1 MKTKRTDVYK
11 SGHVAYSALD
21 TMRHSAA
28 HLMAA
33 AVKKLWPET
42 KFGIG
47 PTTENGFYYDFE
59 FPQKVSEA
67 DFPRIEKEM
76 KALIKQDLPFEKQL
90 LAVDKALAA
99 AKKEKQPYK
108 EQILEQL
115 KEKEKEVSIYKTGN
129 FDDVCKGPHIA
140 STGQIGAFKL
150 LSVAGAYWKGDEHN
164 AMLTRIYGTAFSSKA
179 ELDAYLNLIEEAK
192 KRDHRKIGEA
202 LDLFTIC
209 DDVGKGLILWLP
221 KGNIIKETLE
231 NFAKK
236 TEEEWGYQRVTTPN
250 ITKSDLYYTSGH
262 LPYYKGDMYPPMKLD
277 DGEEYYLKPMN
288 CPHHHMIF
296 KSRQRSYKDLPIRLA
311 EYGTCY
317 RYEAS
322 GELFGLMRVRG
333 FAQNDAHI
341 YCTVDQAVEEFL
353 TVMKLHEY
361 YYKLFGITEYHL
373 ELSLRDPNDTH
384 KYHGDESM
392 WILAEKLMREAAEKT
407 GIPMVEKIGGAAFY
421 GPKIDFIIKS
431 SIGRE
436 FAISTNQIDLF
447 MGKRFELAYTDE
459 KGTKQ
464 TPVIIHRAPLG
475 SHERFIGFLIE
486 HYGGALPTWLNPV
499 QVIVLPIADRH
510 ADYAK
515 TVVATL
521 KNKNIRTEL
530 DDRSETLGSRIRD
543 AQKQKVSY
551 MLIIGDNEIKNN
563 TVTERGRSGKNFGE
577 FPLDSF
583 VADIRKEID
592 EKIIN

>member
-11 SGHVAYSALD
+11 SGHAEYNELD

-33 AVKKLWPET
+33 AIKNLYPNT
-42 KFGIG
+42 KFGVG

-59 FPQKVSEA
+59 FPTKISE
-67 DFPRIEKEM
+67 DNFEKIEKEM
-76 KALIKQDLPFEKQL
+76 TRLKNQDLAFEKKL
-90 LAVDKALAA
+90 LAVDTAIAD
-99 AKKEKQPYK
+99 AKKEKQGYK
-108 EQILEQL
+108 QELLETL
-115 KEKEKEVSIYKTGN
+115 KKTEHEISIYKTDN
-129 FDDVCKGPHIA
+129 FEDLCKGPHVA
-140 STGQIGAFKL
+140 STKEIGVFKL
-150 LSVAGAYWKGDEHN
+150 LSVAGAYWKGDEKN
-164 AMLTRIYGTAFSSKA
+164 TMLTRIYGTAFPTQK
-179 ELDAYLNLIEEAK
+179 ELDAYLTLLEEAK

-202 LDLFTIC
+202 LDLFTISE
-209 DDVGKGLILWLP
+209 DVGKGLILWLP
-221 KGNIIKETLE
+221 KGNSIKETLE

-250 ITKSDLYYTSGH
+250 ITKSNLYYTSGH
-262 LPYYKGDMYPPMKLD
+262 LPYYKGDMYPPMILD
-277 DGEEYYLKPMN
+277 DGEEYFLKPMN

-333 FAQNDAHI
+333 FSQNDAHI
-341 YCTVDQAVEEFL
+341 YCTMDQAIDEFL
-353 TVMKLHEY
+353 SVMKLHEY

-373 ELSLRDPNDTH
+373 ELSLRDPKDTH

-392 WILAEKLMREAAEKT
+392 WQTAEKLMREAAKKT

-447 MGKRFELAYTDE
+447 MGKRFELEYTDE

-486 HYGGALPTWLNPV
+486 HYGGAFPTWLNPV
-499 QVIVLPIADRH
+499 QVKVLPIADRH
-510 ADYAK
+510 AEYAK
-515 TVVATL
+515 DVFAAL
-521 KNKNIRTEL
+521 KKYGIRTEL

-543 AQKQKVSY
+543 GQKQKVSY

-563 TVTERGRSGKNFGE
+563 TVTVRDRKGTNQGE
-577 FPLDSF
+577 LPLET
-583 VADIRKEID
+583 VTGNIRKEID
-592 EKIIN
+592 EKTIN